1 MEDAKVVSFSQD
13 ETFPELGI
21 GSIEGCDDQ
30 ESICSNNER
39 DGDAFPKA
47 FERELIT
54 PQNSQVDE
62 STDTDT
68 KDSVDI
74 KANETDNTSQPE
86 NSQLGKELK
95 EIRSLEE
102 RRRSLLD
109 HHWAVPSKDRFEHK
123 CFRLEA
129 LQALK

>member
-1 MEDAKVVSFSQD
+1 MQD

-54 PQNSQVDE
+54 PQNSQVDDSDAKE
-62 STDTDT
+62 AAGDASGKASDADSASAKSDPDT
-68 KDSVDI
+68 
-74 KANETDNTSQPE
+74 
-86 NSQLGKELK
+86 QLGKELK
-95 EIRSLEE
+95 EIRTLEE

-109 HHWAVPSKDRFEHK
+109 HHWAVPSKERFVKTLPNTWLTHWPE
-123 CFRLEA
+123 CA
-129 LQALK
+129 V